1 MAEKTDR
8 RIRKTRAQLR
18 KGLAELMQEKSI
30 SEITV
35 KELVERVDINRSTF
49 YLHYTDI
56 YNMLDSIEQELYQEL
71 ESTFQAHAAGPLEEE
86 AYPFI
91 EDVFSILEG
100 NKDIVSALL
109 SPNGDIGF
117 LTKIESML
125 SEYSFR
131 VLRKTYSDQE
141 GEHLACAYSFCLTGC
156 VGVVKAWLDGRL
168 GKQSARYM
176 AALVYR
182 MIISVLHNT
191 VGK

>member
-1 MAEKTDR
+1 MTEKTDR

-71 ESTFQAHAAGPLEEE
+71 ESTFQAHAGGTLDEE

-100 NKDIVSALL
+100 NKEIVSALL
-109 SPNGDIGF
+109 GPNGDIGF
-117 LTKIESML
+117 LTEIESML
-125 SEYSFR
+125 SDYSFR
-131 VLRKTYSDQE
+131 VLRKAFADR
-141 GEHLACAYSFCLTGC
+141 GGDLPCAYSFCLTGC
-156 VGVVKAWLDGRL
+156 VGVVKGWLDGRL
-168 GKQSARYM
+168 GNQSARYM
-176 AALVYR
+176 AGLVYR

-191 VGK
+191 MEQ